1 MKALIVVGVVLA
13 ALLLLSLVRVGAV
26 ADYSAA
32 GLVFQIRVGA
42 LRFTLFPMKPR
53 KKKKADKPK
62 KPPEPSKAPPPPEPR
77 QGGGLELVKQF
88 LPLLAEAAGRFKR
101 KVRIDRLDIDLTVAC
116 PDPAMTA
123 VAFGGANAALGMMVP
138 LFENNFN
145 VKERSVRTR
154 VDFDRETPAVAVLAA
169 MSLTIGQGVVL
180 SVSLGVKALKIL
192 LAHRKK
198 VQSTQKE
205 AV

>member
-32 GLVFQIRVGA
+32 GFVLKIRVGA

-62 KPPEPSKAPPPPEPR
+62 KPTEPPKAPAPPEPR
-77 QGGGLELVKQF
+77 RGGGLELVKQF

-145 VKERSVRTR
+145 VKERNVRTR